1 MAAISVFRPLV
12 YIDCPGVPNP
22 MMDDA
27 IRRAAREFCKKTQAL
42 TVEVNITLAV
52 ADNSYAPTMA
62 TGTEILAVESLRRPT
77 SQTRVTPEYLV
88 ARSVD
93 HITAQTTATGTPT
106 IYAVTDD
113 STVEIVLYP
122 TPTAIETLTA
132 KVVFMPTKAAATLDD
147 RLANIYLEAVTEY
160 AKYWLQSQPDK
171 PWSNPDA
178 AMASNRQFESFASA
192 AIIRRNQTRTNT
204 STHVQMRPFA

>member
-77 SQTRVTPEYLV
+77 SGTRITPEYLV

-93 HITAQTTATGTPT
+93 HITAQTTSTGAPT
-106 IYAVTDD
+106 VYAATDD
-113 STVEIVLYP
+113 SPLEIVLYP

-132 KVVFMPTKAAATLDD
+132 KVVFMPTKTAATLDD
-147 RLANIYLEAVTEY
+147 RLANLHLEAVTEY

-192 AIIRRNQTRTNT
+192 AIIRRNQNITNT
-204 STHVQMRPFA
+204 PTHVQMRPFA